1 MKNIYCIRHGLAL
14 HNVLGQEI
22 GSKAYFLEKC
32 FDAPLVD
39 KGIFQAKELGK
50 KWDNLDKIQKV
61 FVSPLTRTLQTT
73 ENIFKDKIGLKIIAL
88 DGIKEFP
95 QGMETCNKRREK
107 KELEMNFKNIDF
119 SELDSD
125 TDQMWR
131 EDRFETIEELEQRI
145 LVFKNFLKKLDDE
158 NIAVVSH
165 SSFLKRMLYGKIGDD
180 SNQLNHCHPYKFDIS
195 N

>member
-39 KGIFQAKELGK
+39 KGILQAKELGK

-145 LVFKNFLKKLDDE
+145 EDFKKLLKKLDNE
-158 NIAVVSH
+158 NVAVVSH
-165 SSFLKRMLYGKIGDD
+165 SSFLKQMLYGTIGDD

-195 N
+195 K

>member
-39 KGIFQAKELGK
+39 KGILQAKELGK

-107 KELEMNFKNIDF
+107 KELEVNFKNIDF

-145 LVFKNFLKKLDDE
+145 EDFKKLLKKLDNE
-158 NIAVVSH
+158 NVAVVSH
-165 SSFLKRMLYGKIGDD
+165 SSFLKQMLYGTIGDD

-195 N
+195 K

>member
-1 MKNIYCIRHGLAL
+1 M
-14 HNVLGQEI
+14 
-22 GSKAYFLEKC
+22 
-32 FDAPLVD
+32 VD
-39 KGIFQAKELGK
+39 KGILQAKELGK

-61 FVSPLTRTLQTT
+61 FVSPLTRTHQTT
-73 ENIFKDKIGLKIIAL
+73 EKILKDKIGIKIIAL

-95 QGMETCNKRREK
+95 QGRETCNKRRER
-107 KELEMNFKNIDF
+107 KELEVNFKNIDF

-145 LVFKNFLKKLDDE
+145 EDFKNLLKKLDDE

-165 SSFLKRMLYGKIGDD
+165 SSFLKQMLFGKIGDD

-195 N
+195 K

>member
-39 KGIFQAKELGK
+39 KGILQAKELRK

-61 FVSPLTRTLQTT
+61 FVSPLTRTLQTA

-145 LVFKNFLKKLDDE
+145 EDFKNLLKKLDDE
-158 NIAVVSH
+158 NVAVVSH
-165 SSFLKRMLYGKIGDD
+165 SSFLKQMLYGTIGDD
-180 SNQLNHCHPYKFDIS
+180 SNQLNHCHPYKIDI
-195 N
+195 

>member
-39 KGIFQAKELGK
+39 KGILQAKELGK

-145 LVFKNFLKKLDDE
+145 EDFKNLLKKLDDE
-158 NIAVVSH
+158 NVAVVSH
-165 SSFLKRMLYGKIGDD
+165 SSFLKQMLYGTIGDD

-195 N
+195 K

>member
-39 KGIFQAKELGK
+39 KGILQAKELRK

-61 FVSPLTRTLQTT
+61 FVSPLTRTLQTA
-73 ENIFKDKIGLKIIAL
+73 ENIFKDKFGLKIIAL

-95 QGMETCNKRREK
+95 QGMETCNKRRER
-107 KELEMNFKNIDF
+107 KELESNFKRIDF

-145 LVFKNFLKKLDDE
+145 EDFKNLLKKLDDE
-158 NIAVVSH
+158 NVAVVSH
-165 SSFLKRMLYGKIGDD
+165 SSFLKQMLYGTIGDD

-195 N
+195 K

>member
-1 MKNIYCIRHGLAL
+1 M
-14 HNVLGQEI
+14 
-22 GSKAYFLEKC
+22 
-32 FDAPLVD
+32 VD
-39 KGIFQAKELGK
+39 KGILQAKELGK

-73 ENIFKDKIGLKIIAL
+73 ENIFKDKIGLTIIAF

-95 QGMETCNKRREK
+95 QGMETCNKRRER
-107 KELEMNFKNIDF
+107 KELEVNFKNIDF

-145 LVFKNFLKKLDDE
+145 EDFKNLLKKLDDE
-158 NIAVVSH
+158 NVAVVSH
-165 SSFLKRMLYGKIGDD
+165 SSFLKQMLYGKIGDD

-195 N
+195 K

>member
-39 KGIFQAKELGK
+39 KGILQAKELGK

-95 QGMETCNKRREK
+95 QGMETCNKRRGK
-107 KELEMNFKNIDF
+107 KELEVNFKNIDF

-145 LVFKNFLKKLDDE
+145 EDFKNFLKKLDDD

-165 SSFLKRMLYGKIGDD
+165 SSYLKQMLFGTIGDD

-195 N
+195 K

>member
-39 KGIFQAKELGK
+39 KGILQAKELGK

-145 LVFKNFLKKLDDE
+145 EDFKNLLKKLDDE
-158 NIAVVSH
+158 NVAVVSH
-165 SSFLKRMLYGKIGDD
+165 SSFLKQMLYGTIGDD

>member
-39 KGIFQAKELGK
+39 KGILQAKELGK

-107 KELEMNFKNIDF
+107 KELEVNFKNIDF

-145 LVFKNFLKKLDDE
+145 EDFKNLLKKLDNE
-158 NIAVVSH
+158 NVAVVSH
-165 SSFLKRMLYGKIGDD
+165 SSFLKQMLYGTIGDD

-195 N
+195 K

>member
-39 KGIFQAKELGK
+39 KGILQAKELGK

-145 LVFKNFLKKLDDE
+145 EDFKNLLKKLDDE
-158 NIAVVSH
+158 NVAVVSH
-165 SSFLKRMLYGKIGDD
+165 SSFLKQMLYGTIGDD
-180 SNQLNHCHPYKFDIS
+180 SNQLNHCHPYKFAIS
-195 N
+195 K

>member
-39 KGIFQAKELGK
+39 KGILQAKELGR

-95 QGMETCNKRREK
+95 QGMETCNKRRER
-107 KELEMNFKNIDF
+107 KELESNFKRIDF

-145 LVFKNFLKKLDDE
+145 EDFKNLLKKLDDE
-158 NIAVVSH
+158 NVAVVSH
-165 SSFLKRMLYGKIGDD
+165 SSFLKQMLYGTIGDD

-195 N
+195 K

>member
-39 KGIFQAKELGK
+39 KGILQAKELGK

-61 FVSPLTRTLQTT
+61 LVSPLTRTLQTA

-107 KELEMNFKNIDF
+107 KELEVNFKNIDF

-125 TDQMWR
+125 TDKMWR

-145 LVFKNFLKKLDDE
+145 EDFKNLLKKLDDE
-158 NIAVVSH
+158 NVAVVSH
-165 SSFLKRMLYGKIGDD
+165 SSFLKQMLYGTIGDD

-195 N
+195 K

>member
-39 KGIFQAKELGK
+39 KGILQAQELGK

-61 FVSPLTRTLQTT
+61 FVSPLTRTLQTA
-73 ENIFKDKIGLKIIAL
+73 EYIFKDKIGLKIIAL

-107 KELEMNFKNIDF
+107 KELEVNFKNIDF

-145 LVFKNFLKKLDDE
+145 EDFKKLLKKLDDE
-158 NIAVVSH
+158 NVAVVSH
-165 SSFLKRMLYGKIGDD
+165 SSFLKQMLYGTIGDD

-195 N
+195 K

>member
-39 KGIFQAKELGK
+39 KGILQAKELGK

-95 QGMETCNKRREK
+95 QGMETCNKRRER
-107 KELEMNFKNIDF
+107 KELEVNFKNIDF

-145 LVFKNFLKKLDDE
+145 EDFKNLLKKLDDE
-158 NIAVVSH
+158 NVAVVSH
-165 SSFLKRMLYGKIGDD
+165 SSFLKQMLYGTIGDD
-180 SNQLNHCHPYKFDIS
+180 SNQLNHCDPYKFDIS
-195 N
+195 K

>member
-39 KGIFQAKELGK
+39 KGILQAKELGK

-61 FVSPLTRTLQTT
+61 LVSPLTRTLQTA

-107 KELEMNFKNIDF
+107 KELKVNFKNIDF

-145 LVFKNFLKKLDDE
+145 EDFKNLLKKLDDE
-158 NIAVVSH
+158 NVAVVSH
-165 SSFLKRMLYGKIGDD
+165 SSFLKQMLYGTIGDD

-195 N
+195 K

>member
-39 KGIFQAKELGK
+39 KGILQAKELGK
-50 KWDNLDKIQKV
+50 KWNNLDKIQKV
-61 FVSPLTRTLQTT
+61 FVSPLTRTLQTA
-73 ENIFKDKIGLKIIAL
+73 EYIFKDKIGLKIIAL

-107 KELEMNFKNIDF
+107 KELEVNFKNIDF

-145 LVFKNFLKKLDDE
+145 EDFKNLLKKLDDE
-158 NIAVVSH
+158 NVAVVSH
-165 SSFLKRMLYGKIGDD
+165 SSFLKQMLYGTIGDD

-195 N
+195 K

>member
-39 KGIFQAKELGK
+39 KGILQAKELGK

-107 KELEMNFKNIDF
+107 KELEVNFKNIDF

-145 LVFKNFLKKLDDE
+145 EDFINLLKKLDDE
-158 NIAVVSH
+158 NVAVVSH
-165 SSFLKRMLYGKIGDD
+165 SSFLKQMLYGTIGDD

-195 N
+195 K

>member
-1 MKNIYCIRHGLAL
+1 
-14 HNVLGQEI
+14 
-22 GSKAYFLEKC
+22 
-32 FDAPLVD
+32 
-39 KGIFQAKELGK
+39 
-50 KWDNLDKIQKV
+50 
-61 FVSPLTRTLQTT
+61 
-73 ENIFKDKIGLKIIAL
+73 
-88 DGIKEFP
+88 
-95 QGMETCNKRREK
+95 METCNKRRER
-107 KELEMNFKNIDF
+107 KELEVNFKNIDF

-165 SSFLKRMLYGKIGDD
+165 SSFLKQMLYGKIGDD

-195 N
+195 K

>member
-39 KGIFQAKELGK
+39 KGILQAKELAK
-50 KWDNLDKIQKV
+50 KLDNLDKIQKV
-61 FVSPLTRTLQTT
+61 FVSPLTRTLQTA
-73 ENIFKDKIGLKIIAL
+73 ENIFKDKIGLTIIAF
-88 DGIKEFP
+88 DGTKEFP
-95 QGMETCNKRREK
+95 QGLETCNKRRER
-107 KELEMNFKNIDF
+107 KELEVNFKNIDF

-145 LVFKNFLKKLDDE
+145 EDFKNLLKKLDDE
-158 NIAVVSH
+158 NVAVVSH
-165 SSFLKRMLYGKIGDD
+165 SSFLKQMLYGTIGDD

-195 N
+195 K

>member
-14 HNVLGQEI
+14 HNILGQEI

-39 KGIFQAKELGK
+39 KGILQAKELGK

-107 KELEMNFKNIDF
+107 KELEVNFKNIDF

-145 LVFKNFLKKLDDE
+145 EDFKKLLKKLDNE
-158 NIAVVSH
+158 NVAVVSH
-165 SSFLKRMLYGKIGDD
+165 SSFLKQMLYGTIGDD

-195 N
+195 K

>member
-61 FVSPLTRTLQTT
+61 LVSPLTRTLQTA

-95 QGMETCNKRREK
+95 QGMETCNKRRER
-107 KELEMNFKNIDF
+107 KELEVNFKNIDF

-145 LVFKNFLKKLDDE
+145 EDFKNLLKKLDDE
-158 NIAVVSH
+158 NVAVVSH
-165 SSFLKRMLYGKIGDD
+165 SSFLKQMLYGTIGDD

>member
-1 MKNIYCIRHGLAL
+1 MAL
-14 HNVLGQEI
+14 SVKIKTN
-22 GSKAYFLEKC
+22 SKHIEKR
-32 FDAPLVD
+32 FQRLKSKFPSIID
-39 KGIFQAKELGK
+39 KGILQAKELGK

-145 LVFKNFLKKLDDE
+145 EDFKNFSLAGVAK
-158 NIAVVSH
+158 N
-165 SSFLKRMLYGKIGDD
+165 SFLIETLV
-180 SNQLNHCHPYKFDIS
+180 PIS
-195 N
+195 LEDG

>member
-39 KGIFQAKELGK
+39 KGILQAKELGK

-61 FVSPLTRTLQTT
+61 LVSPLTRTLQTA

-95 QGMETCNKRREK
+95 QGMETCNKRRER
-107 KELEMNFKNIDF
+107 KELESNFKRIDF

-145 LVFKNFLKKLDDE
+145 EDFKNFLIKLDDD

-165 SSFLKRMLYGKIGDD
+165 SSYLKQMLFGKIGDD

>member
-39 KGIFQAKELGK
+39 KGILQAKELGK
-50 KWDNLDKIQKV
+50 KWDNLEKIQKV

-145 LVFKNFLKKLDDE
+145 EDFKNLLKKLDDE
-158 NIAVVSH
+158 NVAVVSH
-165 SSFLKRMLYGKIGDD
+165 SSFLKQMLYGTIGDD

-195 N
+195 K

>member
-39 KGIFQAKELGK
+39 KGILQAKELGK

-107 KELEMNFKNIDF
+107 KELEVNFKNIDF

-145 LVFKNFLKKLDDE
+145 EDFKNLLKKLDDE
-158 NIAVVSH
+158 NVAVVSH
-165 SSFLKRMLYGKIGDD
+165 SSFLKQMLYGTIGDD

>member
-39 KGIFQAKELGK
+39 KGILQAKELGE

-95 QGMETCNKRREK
+95 QGMETCNKRRER
-107 KELEMNFKNIDF
+107 KELEVNFKNIDF

-145 LVFKNFLKKLDDE
+145 EDFKNLLKKLDDE
-158 NIAVVSH
+158 NVAVVSH
-165 SSFLKRMLYGKIGDD
+165 SSFLKQMLYGTIGDD
-180 SNQLNHCHPYKFDIS
+180 SNQLNHCHPYKLDIS

>member
-39 KGIFQAKELGK
+39 KGILQAQELGK

-61 FVSPLTRTLQTT
+61 FVSPLTRTLQTA
-73 ENIFKDKIGLKIIAL
+73 ENIFKDKIGLTIIAF

-95 QGMETCNKRREK
+95 QGMETCNKRRER
-107 KELEMNFKNIDF
+107 KELESNFKRIDF

-145 LVFKNFLKKLDDE
+145 EDFKNLLKKLDDE
-158 NIAVVSH
+158 NVAVVSH
-165 SSFLKRMLYGKIGDD
+165 SSFLKQMLYGTIGDD

-195 N
+195 K

>member
-39 KGIFQAKELGK
+39 KGILQAKELGK

-107 KELEMNFKNIDF
+107 KELEVNFKSIDF

-145 LVFKNFLKKLDDE
+145 EDFKNLLKKLDDE
-158 NIAVVSH
+158 NVAVVSH
-165 SSFLKRMLYGKIGDD
+165 SSFLKQMLYGTIGDD

-195 N
+195 K

>member
-39 KGIFQAKELGK
+39 KGILQAKELGK

-107 KELEMNFKNIDF
+107 KELEVNFKNIDF

-145 LVFKNFLKKLDDE
+145 EDFKNLLKKLDDE
-158 NIAVVSH
+158 NVAVVSH
-165 SSFLKRMLYGKIGDD
+165 SSFLKQMLYGTIGDD

-195 N
+195 K